1 MDINQ
6 AKELLRRYQ
15 TGSISQ
21 SEKELV
27 ESWYRQ
33 LIETG
38 EWQWTEGEREKVEMM
53 LESRILEKIKDTQKQ
68 KAAHVYSLNRKYWW
82 AAASI
87 VLLLGFATYFL
98 VFNEPTKSAH
108 PVAINVTNDV
118 AAPQSSKAMITLAD
132 GQRIFLDSISNG
144 ALAVQGNVK
153 LIKLA
158 SGEIVYQSSGGVS
171 GKIEYNTLENPRGSK
186 VINMVLADGSKVW
199 LNAGSSLTYPVLFV
213 GNERKVSIEGEAYF
227 EVAHDISKPF
237 VVHYGAIDVQVLGTH
252 FNVNT
257 FEDGDS
263 NVKVT
268 LIEGSVKVDNGNA
281 TNLLKPGQQARI
293 NDKIKIV
300 SDVDLN
306 QVMAWKNGYFQFN
319 NASLQ
324 SVLKQV
330 ARWYDVDVI
339 YEGNN
344 QPREFVG
351 EMERDLSLSEVLK
364 ILEINK
370 VHFTIKGNNLII
382 NPD

>member
-1 MDINQ
+1 MDTGK
-6 AKELLRRYQ
+6 AKELLQRYQ
-15 TGSISQ
+15 AGNISQ

-33 LIETG
+33 LIDTG
-38 EWQWTEGEREKVEMM
+38 EWQWAEGEKEKVETM
-53 LESRILEKIKDTQKQ
+53 LESRIIEKIKDTQKQ
-68 KAAHVYSLNRKYWW
+68 KAARVYSLNRKYWW

-87 VLLLGFATYFL
+87 VLLLGFVSYFL
-98 VFNEPTKSAH
+98 VFNKPTKSTLT
-108 PVAINVTNDV
+108 VATKVTNDV
-118 AAPQSSKAMITLAD
+118 AAPQSSKAMITLAN
-132 GQRIFLDSISNG
+132 GQRVFLDSIANG
-144 ALAVQGNVK
+144 ALEVQGNVK

-158 SGEIVYQSSGGVS
+158 SGEIVYQSSGRAG
-171 GKIEYNTLENPRGSK
+171 GEMQYNTLDNPRGSK
-186 VINMVLADGSKVW
+186 VINMVLTDGSKVW

-213 GNERKVSIEGEAYF
+213 GNKRKVSIEGEAYF
-227 EVAHDISKPF
+227 EVAHDEAKPF
-237 VVHYGAIDVQVLGTH
+237 VAHYDAIDVQVLGTH

-257 FEDGDS
+257 FEDDDR

-268 LIEGSVKVDNGNA
+268 LIEGSVRVDNGNA
-281 TNLLKPGQQARI
+281 TNLLKPGQQALI

-300 SDVDLN
+300 SDADLN
-306 QVMAWKNGYFQFN
+306 QVMAWKNGYFQFDK
-319 NASLQ
+319 ASLQ

-339 YEGNN
+339 YQGEN
-344 QPREFVG
+344 QPRQFVG
-351 EMERDLSLSEVLK
+351 EMEKDLSLSEVLK